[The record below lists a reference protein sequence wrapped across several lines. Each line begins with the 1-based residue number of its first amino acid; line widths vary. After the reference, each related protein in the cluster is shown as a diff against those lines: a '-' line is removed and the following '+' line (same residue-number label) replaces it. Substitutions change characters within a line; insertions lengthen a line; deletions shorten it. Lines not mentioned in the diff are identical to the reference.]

1 MRNYIIING
10 QSSAEIEGLI
20 IERLAPI
27 SKPQQRTNV
36 ITVDGR
42 DGDIITPLGYS
53 AYDKSITIGLSYNY
67 DVDQVIE
74 YFNQS
79 GTIIFSNEPDKYY
92 KFAIYEQIDLERLIR
107 FKRAIVTLHV
117 QPFKYSAIETAK
129 TFSFTS
135 GGTATIV
142 NSGNTT
148 SKPKLVITGTGTV
161 TVNLNGSQILTI
173 NMTSPT
179 ITIDAEAMEAYAQ
192 DNTLANRSVQGNYNS
207 LQLNPRSNTLTF
219 GGDVT
224 NVTITNYS
232 RWI

>member
-10 QSSAEIEGLI
+10 QSSTEIEGLL
-20 IERLAPI
+20 IEKLAPI
-27 SKPQQRTNV
+27 SKPQQRTQV
-36 ITVDGR
+36 TTVDGR
-42 DGDIITPLGYS
+42 DGDIITPLGFS
-53 AYDKSITIGLSYNY
+53 AYDKVITVGLSYNY
-67 DVDQVIE
+67 NVDQVIE
-74 YFNQS
+74 FFNQS

-92 KFAIYEQIDLERLIR
+92 KFAIYEQIDFERLIR
-107 FKRAIVTLHV
+107 FKRAMVTLHV

-129 TFSFTS
+129 TFT

-148 SKPKLVITGTGTV
+148 SKPTLKITGSGTV

-173 NMTSPT
+173 DLTNSP
-179 ITIDAEAMEAYAQ
+179 ITIDASTMEAYYN
-192 DNTLANRSVQGNYNS
+192 DNTLANRSVQGDYND
-207 LQLNPRSNTLTF
+207 LQLKPRSNTLTF